1 MSQGKRRMLGSV
13 CSSQKFLTR
22 GARASRQSGTRISFY
37 YLILTTLLALLPVG
51 AAQTLR
57 VGFTG
62 SGGAFG
68 LEPSLVVRDLSAGRL
83 GLELRAARGRTGALE
98 FGLGVGSKTSF
109 GPVGT
114 VALRGILQLDTT
126 GAFEG
131 TVAGDGAVASV
142 AARFGLS
149 VFNVNPGRFGALN
162 ALGYEV
168 GHGDAVVDGYGAF
181 GAISGLSRPPVAGAS
196 PSWGVFGHLG
206 ASYRLNRRTVL
217 ELDPSLLYVRGG
229 VGVGLQGAVQVRRLR
244 GRDDG
249 AVRVATLLNAGAEA
263 GLGGSYGA
271 AGFEYR
277 YNPPTGPLLRG
288 SLWLGAGSRG
298 VGPGAR
304 VEGVQNELNATL
316 RYGLALAAEP
326 YRTDAPPYR
335 LEASLQSAAGPGTL
349 NLRLLGA
356 AGAPAS
362 YPAPRFVIHAFYD
375 VPF

>member
-1 MSQGKRRMLGSV
+1 MVKGVRFLQIPKRGVLTLR
-13 CSSQKFLTR
+13 QPNTHKFGL
-22 GARASRQSGTRISFY
+22 AC
-37 YLILTTLLALLPVG
+37 LILTMLALLHVG

-57 VGFTG
+57 VGLLG

-68 LEPSLVVRDLSAGRL
+68 LEPSLVVRDLDVGGL
-83 GLELRAARGRTGALE
+83 GLELRAARGRGGALE
-98 FGLGVGSKTSF
+98 LGLGVGSKTSF

-114 VALRGILQLDTT
+114 VALRGTLQLDTA

-131 TVAGDGAVASV
+131 TVAGDGAIASV

-149 VFNVNPGRFGALN
+149 VFNVNPGRFGALE
-162 ALGYEV
+162 AFGYNV
-168 GHGDAVVDGYGAF
+168 GHGDAIVDGYGGS
-181 GAISGLSRPPVAGAS
+181 GATSGLRRPPVAGAAG
-196 PSWGVFGHLG
+196 SWGVFGHLG
-206 ASYRLNRRTVL
+206 ASYRLSRRAVL

-249 AVRVATLLNAGAEA
+249 AVRVATLLDAGAEA

-277 YNPPTGPLLRG
+277 YNPSAGPLLRG

-304 VEGVQNELNATL
+304 VEGVQNGLNATL

-335 LEASLQSAAGPGTL
+335 VEASLQTAAGPGAL

-362 YPAPRFVIHAFYD
+362 YPAPRFVIGAFYD

>member
-22 GARASRQSGTRISFY
+22 GARASRRSVTHRLGCS
-37 YLILTTLLALLPVG
+37 LVLTALLALFPVG
-51 AAQTLR
+51 TAQTLR
-57 VGFTG
+57 LGLVG

-68 LEPSLVVRDLSAGRL
+68 LEPSLVVRDLSVGGL

-98 FGLGVGSKTSF
+98 LGLGMGSKTSF
-109 GPVGT
+109 GPIGT
-114 VALRGILQLDTT
+114 VALRGMLQLDTT

-149 VFNVNPGRFGALN
+149 VFNVNPGRFEAVN
-162 ALGYEV
+162 AFGYEV
-168 GHGDAVVDGYGAF
+168 GTGDAVVDSYGAF
-181 GAISGLSRPPVAGAS
+181 GATSGLSRPPVAGAS

-229 VGVGLQGAVQVRRLR
+229 VGASLQGAVQVRRLR

-249 AVRVATLLNAGAEA
+249 AVRVATLLDAGAEA

-304 VEGVQNELNATL
+304 VEGVQNGLDSTL

-335 LEASLQSAAGPGTL
+335 LEASLQTAAGPGTL

-356 AGAPAS
+356 AGAPAF
-362 YPAPRFVIHAFYD
+362 YPAPRFVIGTFYD